1 MALITSK
8 SKVMAAKLESTFN
21 VAPVLA
27 NVDTFEIKSSSSI
40 TATLDTVERDVIRN
54 SMLGLAPIPVRE
66 NASGNMDFELIPL
79 GGSTDALL
87 GDVFWEAGMGLKKA
101 SGVAGSGAFIGF
113 SDAGVTAADEIYLAA
128 VAETGTATAYILGGV
143 TDPTKSITVKE
154 FVGTN
159 KSMTTTGN
167 VVESITLNLPTADVA
182 NVSFSLSGCGFLA
195 NEADT
200 KLVPSCV
207 NTLPYLG
214 KSAVFKFDGS
224 TVNATDVS
232 VTISNEIYSEES
244 LASDGYS
251 SKVITGKT
259 VTGSFTV
266 LFEDYSLL
274 TKFQNSQDGELYIQL
289 TQGTSKFAV
298 YMPMLRL
305 TSFAKSDSNGVQSVS
320 VDFQVPSTCVAGVQP
335 IIVANFTA

>member
-1 MALITSK
+1 MALVTSK
-8 SKVMAAKLESTFN
+8 SKVFAAKLETTFN
-21 VAPVLA
+21 VAPVLT
-27 NVDTFEIKSSSSI
+27 NSDTFEIKSSSALN
-40 TATLDTVERDVIRN
+40 ATLDTVERDVIRN

-66 NASGNMDFELIPL
+66 NTSGNLDFELIPL
-79 GGSTDALL
+79 GGSVDALL
-87 GDVFWEAGMGLKKA
+87 GDMFWEAGMGVKSA
-101 SGVAGSGAFIGF
+101 SGTVASGAFIGY
-113 SDAGVTAADEIYLAA
+113 SDAGTTPASEIYLAA
-128 VAETGTATAYILGGV
+128 AGETGTATAYLLGGV
-143 TDPTKSITVKE
+143 SDPTKSLTVKE

-167 VVESITLNLPTADVA
+167 VVESINISLPTADVA
-182 NVSFSLSGCGFLA
+182 MVSFAISGCGFST

-200 KLVPSCV
+200 KLTPSCV
-207 NTLPYLG
+207 TSLPYLG

-232 VTISNEIYSEES
+232 VTIANEVYNEES

-274 TKFQNSQDGELYIQL
+274 TKFQNSQDGELYIEL
-289 TQGTSKFAV
+289 TQSGNKFAI
-298 YMPMLRL
+298 YIPMLRL

-320 VDFQVPSTCVAGVQP
+320 VDFQVPSACVAGVQP
-335 IIVANFTA
+335 IVVANYTV